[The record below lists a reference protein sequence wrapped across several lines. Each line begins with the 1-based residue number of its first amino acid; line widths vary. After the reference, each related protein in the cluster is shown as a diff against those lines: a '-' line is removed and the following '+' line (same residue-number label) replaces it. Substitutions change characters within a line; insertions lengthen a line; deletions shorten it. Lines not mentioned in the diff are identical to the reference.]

1 MKKFK
6 WMMAGESFDAIGGSM
21 MRFHCEDFPG
31 VTITRCNFRV
41 PCAHK
46 KGYWIAKKYFVEAEN
61 GLFRELRT
69 KRECMSSWRAEG
81 SHGFRKKE
89 KGYDEGE

>member
-6 WMMAGESFDAIGGSM
+6 WMMVSESFDAVGGSM

-41 PCAHK
+41 PCTYK
-46 KGYWIAKKYFVEAEN
+46 PGYWIAKKYFVEAEN
-61 GLFRELRT
+61 GLFREFRT
-69 KRECMSSWRAEG
+69 KRECTDYVEG
-81 SHGFRKKE
+81 GWFARLQK
-89 KGYDEGE
+89 EGERA